1 MLKCILGQ
9 RVQRRV
15 RTETEKRRDT
25 GRRIQD
31 VGGPGGRIQEEE
43 WDPAVSS
50 GVKEAT
56 TYRMEGRKTENWAQ
70 GASPGAGSQH
80 IWEALCWGTCA

>member
-1 MLKCILGQ
+1 MCILGQ

-25 GRRIQD
+25 GRHIQD
-31 VGGPGGRIQEEE
+31 VGGAGGRIQEEE

-50 GVKEAT
+50 VVKEAT
-56 TYRMEGRKTENWAQ
+56 TCHMEGRKTGNWAQ
-70 GASPGAGSQH
+70 FSASPGAGSQH
-80 IWEALCWGTCA
+80 IWEASCWGTYA

>member
-1 MLKCILGQ
+1 MMCILGQ

-25 GRRIQD
+25 GRHIQD
-31 VGGPGGRIQEEE
+31 VGGAGGRIQEEE

-50 GVKEAT
+50 VVKEAT
-56 TYRMEGRKTENWAQ
+56 TCHMEGRKTGNWAQ

-80 IWEALCWGTCA
+80 IWEASCWGTYA